1 MLPSLRDRLGMRG
14 RLNWTYPFL
23 PKFSVLVLSF
33 RNQTLIRLSSVQFLR
48 AESPMAG
55 REERKR
61 EMDRTDDRDSHFR
74 RRHSRRE
81 RTPSPKR
88 LRRDRESERE
98 RDERRHRDLGRF
110 DKNNSRETERS
121 REVKSAEVKGSIDGL
136 KDSSGTKDNGPS
148 DVDRLNSDPK
158 EFARSKIY
166 LQHDDRGSSGQVVQ
180 IHIRHDADKTR
191 SNLKEH
197 RSGEK
202 SNVKTEIEMKHTSK
216 KKADSGW
223 DHDRFV
229 QPDLDLL
236 SEKKRPVE
244 PELGLKTP
252 NAEHKS
258 SDFANIDKKK
268 NDTRD
273 DRFSRR
279 DDRVVSRENLPRSW
293 RVDRFTRREGGFNRG
308 NGTGNGNGVQR
319 NDFRDRFRGRGP
331 PRGRDR
337 YNGPRLRDG
346 HQQQQTS
353 GAQTDKWKHD
363 KYEEANQS
371 LNNEEDQIAKVEA
384 LLAL

>member
-1 MLPSLRDRLGMRG
+1 
-14 RLNWTYPFL
+14 
-23 PKFSVLVLSF
+23 
-33 RNQTLIRLSSVQFLR
+33 
-48 AESPMAG
+48 MAG
-55 REERKR
+55 REERRR
-61 EMDRTDDRDSHFR
+61 EMDRSDDRDSHFR

-88 LRRDRESERE
+88 FRRDRE
-98 RDERRHRDLGRF
+98 RDERRNRDLGRF
-110 DKNNSRETERS
+110 DSSGHDLKHKNNSRETERS
-121 REVKSAEVKGSIDGL
+121 RDIKSAEVKGSIDGL

-197 RSGEK
+197 RSGEE
-202 SNVKTEIEMKHTSK
+202 SNEKTEIEVKHTSK

-236 SEKKRPVE
+236 SEKKRLVE
-244 PELGLKTP
+244 PELGLKRP
-252 NAEHKS
+252 NAEQKS
-258 SDFANIDKKK
+258 SDFANIDEKKT
-268 NDTRD
+268 DTRD

-293 RVDRFTRREGGFNRG
+293 RDDRFARRGGGFNRG
-308 NGTGNGNGVQR
+308 NGNGVHR
-319 NDFRDRFRGRGP
+319 NDFRDRFRGQGP

-353 GAQTDKWKHD
+353 GVQTDRWKHD